1 MAAHNSEGVERRK
14 RNFRMERKLAMRST
28 SAVKE
33 VEPQLTRVP
42 VMGELRRSTSEPCSR
57 CRSRRKTLVASLGW
71 ICTTCFDQCK
81 EEAEKLMGERHA
93 VYRIPEAYKRAI
105 RTYSEQSLK

>member
-1 MAAHNSEGVERRK
+1 MA
-14 RNFRMERKLAMRST
+14 RKLAMRST

-33 VEPQLTRVP
+33 VEQQLTRVP

-57 CRSRRKTLVASLGW
+57 CRSRRKTLVANLGW
-71 ICTTCFDQCK
+71 ICTPCFDRCK
-81 EEAEKLMGERHA
+81 EEAEKLIVERNA
-93 VYRIPEAYKRAI
+93 VQRIPEAYERAI

>member
-1 MAAHNSEGVERRK
+1 MQ
-14 RNFRMERKLAMRST
+14 RKLAMRLT

-33 VEPQLTRVP
+33 IEQQLTRVP
-42 VMGELRRSTSEPCSR
+42 VIGELRRSTSEPCSR
-57 CRSRRKTLVASLGW
+57 CRSRRETLVASLGW

-81 EEAEKLMGERHA
+81 EEAEKPIEERHA

-105 RTYSEQSLK
+105 RSYREQSLK

>member
-1 MAAHNSEGVERRK
+1 ERRK

-33 VEPQLTRVP
+33 VEQQLTRVP
-42 VMGELRRSTSEPCSR
+42 VMGELRRSTSEHCSR

-81 EEAEKLMGERHA
+81 EEAEKLMWARHA
-93 VYRIPEAYKRAI
+93 VYRIPEPYKRAI
-105 RTYSEQSLK
+105 HSYSELSAQ

>member
-1 MAAHNSEGVERRK
+1 
-14 RNFRMERKLAMRST
+14 MERWLAMRAT
-28 SAVKE
+28 SAVKT

-71 ICTTCFDQCK
+71 ICTPCFDQCK
-81 EEAEKLMGERHA
+81 EEAEKLIGERHA
-93 VYRIPEAYKRAI
+93 VSRIPEAYKRAI
-105 RTYSEQSLK
+105 HSYSELSSQ